1 MTWKN
6 WGDHP
11 IVVGIGIVG
20 VLTGLGY
27 TVYEH
32 HIKQEDTSRSVVAP
46 PRSASPSSPSPPK
59 EKPSEVIMPPQP
71 SPSPQTTTKEK
82 NGDLQE
88 KLIGNWIYISSC
100 KVNNEAVRLYQIISF
115 NRDNTVTEIIS
126 LTTTATSSNFFS
138 TRQRKIETKTQVTY
152 EWSIEEPFL
161 YMKIVD
167 RVASIDAVSE
177 NGRSVKLDN
186 SIIKQ
191 MTDSLGVHPT
201 FAISKSA

>member
-32 HIKQEDTSRSVVAP
+32 HIKQEDASRSVVVS
-46 PRSASPSSPSPPK
+46 PRSASPSIPSPPK
-59 EKPSEVIMPPQP
+59 EKPSEVIKSPQP

-88 KLIGNWIYISSC
+88 KLIGSWIYIRSC
-100 KVNNEAVRLYQIISF
+100 KIKNELVGLYHIISF
-115 NRDNTVTEIIS
+115 DRNKTVTEIIS
-126 LTTTATSSNFFS
+126 LTTTATSSNFFQLDK
-138 TRQRKIETKTQVTY
+138 QR
-152 EWSIEEPFL
+152 
-161 YMKIVD
+161 
-167 RVASIDAVSE
+167 
-177 NGRSVKLDN
+177 
-186 SIIKQ
+186 
-191 MTDSLGVHPT
+191 
-201 FAISKSA
+201 